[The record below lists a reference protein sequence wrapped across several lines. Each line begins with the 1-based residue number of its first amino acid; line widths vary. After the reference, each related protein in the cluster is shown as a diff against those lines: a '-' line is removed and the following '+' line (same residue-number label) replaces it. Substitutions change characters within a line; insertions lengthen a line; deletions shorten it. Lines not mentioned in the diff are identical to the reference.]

1 MSSLVP
7 FIRLIINSLD
17 ISFSAVIISS
27 GSVFLLTLCCS
38 TKNLQSQSAKSISS
52 FSSYVFYLRIIF
64 KFLPYLAD
72 FITHHVY
79 GFKLAKIIGPYGAL
93 GGSLEIFCCT
103 LGYYVVIR
111 RQQAKV
117 VNVEPPE
124 ASIAEHSEV
133 RFSETRV

>member
-72 FITHHVY
+72 FITHHVV
-79 GFKLAKIIGPYGAL
+79 
-93 GGSLEIFCCT
+93 SM
-103 LGYYVVIR
+103 
-111 RQQAKV
+111 
-117 VNVEPPE
+117 
-124 ASIAEHSEV
+124 ASS
-133 RFSETRV
+133 